1 MDGRAHLPAANGR
14 EAATAILDEDF
25 QRLADHAGSLPPA
38 ASSSQRAFDVILH
51 GIMTG
56 ILPSGKRLK
65 EIPLATALGF
75 GRTPV
80 REALMRL
87 EADGFVK
94 SEPRVG
100 MVVSGNTIESLSEI
114 YEVNEVLDGFSA
126 QLAARY
132 ARPSDLAAM
141 RAVLAEMAVATE
153 QHDISRLRELNSRFH
168 ELIHIAA
175 RNNQLRRVLRH
186 LLNLIRLSPV
196 SAYAAPGRA
205 EASLV
210 EHRAILDAI
219 AEGDERRAAELA
231 SDHKRRDKEARLSQ
245 LTSSGDYF

>member
-1 MDGRAHLPAANGR
+1 MDGRTRLPAVNGR
-14 EAATAILDEDF
+14 GTAVHDEDF
-25 QRLADHAGSLPPA
+25 RRLADHAVSLPA
-38 ASSSQRAFDVILH
+38 GRTSSQRAFDVILH

-132 ARPSDLAAM
+132 ARPSDLSAM
-141 RAVLAEMAVATE
+141 RAVLAEMAVATGH
-153 QHDISRLRELNSRFH
+153 HDVARLRDMNSRFH

-175 RNNQLRRVLRH
+175 RNNQLRRVLKH
-186 LLNLIRLSPV
+186 FLNLIRLSPV

-205 EASLV
+205 EESLA
-210 EHRAILDAI
+210 EHHAILDAI
-219 AEGDERRAAELA
+219 ADGNEQRAANLA
-231 SDHKRRDKEARLSQ
+231 REHKRRDKEARLSQ
-245 LTSSGDYF
+245 MTTSVDYR

>member
-1 MDGRAHLPAANGR
+1 MDGRTQLPAANGR
-14 EAATAILDEDF
+14 EVAVLDEDF
-25 QRLADHAGSLPPA
+25 QRLADHRALLPPGRT
-38 ASSSQRAFDVILH
+38 SSQHAFDVILH

-114 YEVNEVLDGFSA
+114 YEINEMLDGFSA

-132 ARPSDLAAM
+132 ARPSDLTAM
-141 RAVLAEMAVATE
+141 RAVLAELAVATE
-153 QHDISRLRELNSRFH
+153 QHDVARLRELNSRFH

-186 LLNLIRLSPV
+186 FLNLIRLSPV

-205 EASLV
+205 EESLA
-210 EHRAILDAI
+210 EHHAILNAI
-219 AEGDERRAAELA
+219 AEGDEQRAAELA

-245 LTSSGDYF
+245 MTTSADYF